1 MSPVN
6 EVKTIT
12 AIETA
17 LSRLDDAGAR
27 DRILKW
33 AWDKFSSKPG
43 QYAETQTGAEIPA
56 RIQPGEARKRVKA
69 KGGSK
74 TRKKMLIVK
83 DLNLSMSDKKSFKD
97 FVNEKKPLSNQ
108 EKCTVALYY
117 LQNEIEVE
125 NVTVNHIYTCYKN
138 VNWRTVDLRNILFLT
153 ASRKGWVNTS
163 DTENIT
169 ITIHGEALVEHDLP
183 HKLNGR

>member
-1 MSPVN
+1 VGP
-6 EVKTIT
+6 
-12 AIETA
+12 
-17 LSRLDDAGAR
+17 
-27 DRILKW
+27 
-33 AWDKFSSKPG
+33 
-43 QYAETQTGAEIPA
+43 
-56 RIQPGEARKRVKA
+56 
-69 KGGSK
+69 K